1 MVITDLKDECC
12 SLPKDPLNQSKDKT
26 GHHKV
31 FSPLCAHFPP
41 KRHKNSKQVAANAW
55 FMLLLLA
62 AATSILYRL
71 WRLFPKLT
79 ARFWP
84 GPVHCRGLRWSL
96 EGAIWPLC
104 WIQPAPIPAMSNTVA
119 LEETNCLIIWKVK
132 ILKQFGFTIETAAL
146 QLQRD
151 MCVSDQLP
159 LPRPHQLRPPCILS
173 RFSSCVFF
181 HLSVHTTDKKY
192 EMPNTE
198 ISSAGQ
204 CFNKAACVRP
214 SNSPLL
220 PRISWDPAAA

>member
-1 MVITDLKDECC
+1 MTSYYWI
-12 SLPKDPLNQSKDKT
+12 P
-26 GHHKV
+26 
-31 FSPLCAHFPP
+31 PLCAAHP
-41 KRHKNSKQVAANAW
+41 KERKHANSKQVGAIAW

-151 MCVSDQLP
+151 MCVSDQL
-159 LPRPHQLRPPCILS
+159 LLQINWDPPASLADFPPVY
-173 RFSSCVFF
+173 FSICLFTQRIKN
-181 HLSVHTTDKKY
+181 LKCQIPKSVQPGNASTKRHVCGPVT
-192 EMPNTE
+192 P
-198 ISSAGQ
+198 
-204 CFNKAACVRP
+204 P
-214 SNSPLL
+214 L